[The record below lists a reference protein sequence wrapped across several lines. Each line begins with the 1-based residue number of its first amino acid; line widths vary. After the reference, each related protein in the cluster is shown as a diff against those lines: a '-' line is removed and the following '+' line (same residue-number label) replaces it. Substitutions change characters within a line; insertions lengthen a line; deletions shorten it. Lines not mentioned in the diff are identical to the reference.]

1 MTGWITKALF
11 LAAWACA
18 GAAQEP
24 THFPIVVGAVI
35 SQTGSQAPAAAE
47 YRNGLQLWMEQVNAA
62 GGLLARKVELR
73 LKDDG
78 SQAARAGPAYAE
90 LVTEGAHVLIGP
102 YGSAATLTAAAEA
115 ERSRRIMLN
124 AAGPSSQV
132 HRRSPRYVF
141 QTAPPYSAYAHGVIE
156 VARAAGA
163 HSLFIAARDDVAS
176 REMGEAALA
185 LAKARGF
192 PQAQLA
198 LFAGSTED
206 FLPQL
211 YQAMAMQAD
220 GWIGFGEARDAA
232 DMVKT
237 FKLHGFVP
245 RVLYARA
252 SLDERFLTLVGQ
264 DAEFVLGSKDY
275 DAGLARDANRAFVAA
290 YAAKW
295 SRPPGSRAVAGYV
308 AGTVLAEALRRAG
321 AMDTEKLR
329 AELARMELHTLLG
342 RYRVDATGAQVGMK
356 PPVMQIVKGRP
367 STVWP
372 PELAE
377 RRALAAFPAWNE
389 REVMR

>member
-1 MTGWITKALF
+1 MTGWITSAL
-11 LAAWACA
+11 LLAWACA
-18 GAAQEP
+18 AAAQE
-24 THFPIVVGAVI
+24 PIVVGAVI

-47 YRNGLQLWMEQVNAA
+47 YRNGLQLWTEQVNAS
-62 GGLLARKVELR
+62 GGLLGRQVELR

-90 LVTEGAHVLIGP
+90 LLTEGAHVLVGP

-115 ERSRRIMLN
+115 ERARRVLLN
-124 AAGPSSQV
+124 AAGLSSQV

-141 QTAPPYSAYAHGVIE
+141 QTAPPYSAYADGVIE
-156 VARAAGA
+156 VARAAGVQ
-163 HSLFIAARDDVAS
+163 SLFIAARDDVAS

-192 PQAQLA
+192 TQAQLA
-198 LFAGSTED
+198 IFAGSTED
-206 FLPQL
+206 FLPEL

-220 GWIGFGEARDAA
+220 GWIAFGEARDGA

-237 FKLHGFVP
+237 FKRHGFVP
-245 RVLYARA
+245 RILYARA
-252 SLDERFLTLVGQ
+252 SLDERFLSLVGQ

-275 DAGLARDANRAFVAA
+275 DPTLARNGNRAFVAA

-295 SRPPGSRAVAGYV
+295 SRPPGSRAAAAYA
-308 AGTVLAEALRRAG
+308 AGTVLAEAVRRAG
-321 AMDTEKLR
+321 SVETEKLR
-329 AELARMELHTLLG
+329 AELAKMELDTLLG

-356 PPVMQIVKGRP
+356 PPVLQIVKGRP

-372 PELAE
+372 PELAD
-377 RRALAAFPAWNE
+377 RGTLAAFPAWSE